1 MTATED
7 SSADVAGATQASPKD
22 AASSGAACPVTDS
35 RRAQQVRDALSVL
48 FGFRLLNALCLRT
61 FFQPDE
67 YFQALEPAWRIA
79 FGADSGPWMTWVG
92 FPRDGLE
99 WQYNLR
105 SSLHPGLFSL
115 GYTLIAGYMS
125 SMRLSPHYTGIA
137 LVAAPK
143 VIQAGIAALTDWY
156 AWRLAEKL
164 YGGNSAAAWSVLL
177 MSIAN
182 PWVWYVSTRT
192 FSNTMEAALTIAAL
206 YYFPWDLLGVEKKV
220 KEKDRPV
227 VFGTTGA
234 VNRQATTSKMLWH
247 DYKLTCEPFYSL
259 RLSIILAAL
268 AVILRPT
275 NILIWA
281 AIGIV
286 VLTGFTAEGES
297 PLDTWTCLIII
308 REVLL
313 CGSLVLGLSL
323 VADYQLYGEWTFPP
337 FNFFYFNIGQALAV
351 FYGQND
357 GHYYLSQGIPLSFTT
372 IAPFAVMGMFN
383 AASESFSGSLMTKN
397 TRKALGFA
405 STAMTSALS
414 LISHKEVRFLY
425 PLVPVLHVLAAPHI
439 TSFFTT
445 ITAGGIPSSS
455 GPVGIKRK
463 GILVAGLFINLI
475 IGSYLSYFHAAAPI
489 QVMDYLRGE
498 FERVHPGNA
507 TLVEPYG
514 KYNATSEPLELFA
527 LFLTPCHTTPWRS
540 HLVYP
545 ALWARELTCEP
556 PLHTEPGSPERQA
569 YVDEGWRFER
579 DKIGFMSTELWPSEG
594 GEEIPR
600 YIIGFEGIEDALME
614 YFGSNGPGANK
625 GVKLTKTW
633 AQWNGLFTD
642 DDRKAGELRVWD
654 TNSYSAATNGPA

>member
-7 SSADVAGATQASPKD
+7 SSAAVASSIQASPQD
-22 AASSGAACPVTDS
+22 VAPPGAACSATNNKKT
-35 RRAQQVRDALSVL
+35 QQVRDALSML

-67 YFQALEPAWRIA
+67 YYQALEPAWKIA
-79 FGADSGPWMTWVG
+79 FGLDSGPWTTW
-92 FPRDGLE
+92 E
-99 WQYNLR
+99 WQYYLR

-115 GYTLIAGYMS
+115 GYTLTASYMS

-137 LVAAPK
+137 LVAVPK
-143 VIQAGIAALTDWY
+143 VMQAGIAALTDWY

-220 KEKDRPV
+220 KEKDKPAV
-227 VFGTTGA
+227 LGTLGA
-234 VNRQATTSKMLWH
+234 VNRQASTFKMPCYEYILT
-247 DYKLTCEPFYSL
+247 YK
-259 RLSIILAAL
+259 
-268 AVILRPT
+268 PT
-275 NILIWA
+275 NAVIWA

-297 PLDTWTCLIII
+297 PLDTRTYLIII

-323 VADYQLYGEWTFPP
+323 AADYQLNTAVLYNDCPLCRNGHVQCCFGELFWLPDDEEYPESPGLHIYGRDIGTFLG
-337 FNFFYFNIGQALAV
+337 IA
-351 FYGQND
+351 
-357 GHYYLSQGIPLSFTT
+357 QG
-372 IAPFAVMGMFN
+372 
-383 AASESFSGSLMTKN
+383 
-397 TRKALGFA
+397 
-405 STAMTSALS
+405 ST
-414 LISHKEVRFLY
+414 
-425 PLVPVLHVLAAPHI
+425 VPVPPCARTPRPRCSLHYVIFHNHHCW
-439 TSFFTT
+439 
-445 ITAGGIPSSS
+445 GIPSSS
-455 GPVGIKRK
+455 GPIGVKRK
-463 GILVAGLFINLI
+463 PLLVAGLFVNLV

-489 QVMDYLRGE
+489 QVMNYLRGE
-498 FERVHPGNA
+498 FERLHPDNA
-507 TLVEPYG
+507 TLAEPYG
-514 KYNATSEPLELFA
+514 RYNATSEPLELFA

-545 ALWARELTCEP
+545 ALRARELTCEP
-556 PLHTEPGSPERQA
+556 PLHTEPGSPERAA
-569 YVDEGWRFER
+569 YIDEGWRFER
-579 DKIGFMSTELWPSEG
+579 DKMGFMSTELWPSEG

-600 YIIGFEGIEDALME
+600 YIIGFEGIEDALMD
-614 YFGSNGPGANK
+614 YFGPQGPGANK
-625 GVKLTKTW
+625 GVTLAKTW

-642 DDRKAGELRVWD
+642 DDRKAGELRVWE
-654 TNSYSAATNGPA
+654 TNAYSAATNGPAEDGRA

>member
-1 MTATED
+1 MTASED
-7 SSADVAGATQASPKD
+7 SSAGVAGATQASPKD
-22 AASSGAACPVTDS
+22 VASASTARPVAES
-35 RRAQQVRDALSVL
+35 RRAQQVRDALPML

-79 FGADSGPWMTWVG
+79 FGADSGPWMTW
-92 FPRDGLE
+92 E

-115 GYTLIAGYMS
+115 VYTLIASYMS

-177 MSIAN
+177 MGIAN

-192 FSNTMEAALTIAAL
+192 FSNTLEAALTIAAL

-220 KEKDRPV
+220 KEKDRPAAL
-227 VFGTTGA
+227 GATGA
-234 VNRQATTSKMLWH
+234 VNRQATTSTMI
-247 DYKLTCEPFYSL
+247 L
-259 RLSIILAAL
+259 RLSIAFAAL

-275 NILIWA
+275 NLLIWA
-281 AIGIV
+281 AIGLV

-297 PLDTWTCLIII
+297 PLDTRTCLVII
-308 REVLL
+308 REVFL

-337 FNFFYFNIGQALAV
+337 FNFLYFNLGQALAV

-397 TRKALGFA
+397 TRKALGFT
-405 STAMTSALS
+405 STAMISALS

-439 TSFFTT
+439 T
-445 ITAGGIPSSS
+445 GGIPSSS

-463 GILVAGLFINLI
+463 GLLVAGLFINLI
-475 IGSYLSYFHAAAPI
+475 IGSYLSYFHGAAPI

-498 FERVHPGNA
+498 FERLHPDNA
-507 TLVEPYG
+507 TLAEPYG
-514 KYNATSEPLELFA
+514 KHNTTSEPLELFA

-545 ALWARELTCEP
+545 ALRARELTCEP
-556 PLHTEPGSPERQA
+556 PLHTEPGTPERQA
-569 YVDEGWRFER
+569 YIDEGWRFER
-579 DKIGFMSTELWPSEG
+579 DKIGFMSMELWPSEG

-600 YIIGFEGIEDALME
+600 YIIGFE
-614 YFGSNGPGANK
+614 
-625 GVKLTKTW
+625 VTLTKTW

-654 TNSYSAATNGPA
+654 TNTYGGATTGPA

>member
-7 SSADVAGATQASPKD
+7 SSAAVASSTQASPQD
-22 AASSGAACPVTDS
+22 IAPLGAACSATNDKKT
-35 RRAQQVRDALSVL
+35 QQVRDALSML

-67 YFQALEPAWRIA
+67 YYQALEPAWKIA
-79 FGADSGPWMTWVG
+79 FGLDSGPWMTW
-92 FPRDGLE
+92 E
-99 WQYNLR
+99 WQYYLR

-115 GYTLIAGYMS
+115 GYTLTASYMS

-137 LVAAPK
+137 LVAVPK
-143 VIQAGIAALTDWY
+143 VMQAGIAALTDWY

-164 YGGNSAAAWSVLL
+164 YGRNSAAAWSVLL

-220 KEKDRPV
+220 KEKDKPAV
-227 VFGTTGA
+227 LGTLGA
-234 VNRQATTSKMLWH
+234 VNRQASTFKMPCYEYILT
-247 DYKLTCEPFYSL
+247 YKPICSL

-275 NILIWA
+275 NAVIWA

-297 PLDTWTCLIII
+297 PLDTRTYFIII

-323 VADYQLYGEWTFPP
+323 VADYQLY
-337 FNFFYFNIGQALAV
+337 ALAV

-397 TRKALGFA
+397 TRKALGFT

-414 LISHKEVRFLY
+414 LVSHKEVRFLY
-425 PLVPVLHVLAAPHI
+425 PLVPILHVLAAPYI

-455 GPVGIKRK
+455 GPIGVKRK
-463 GILVAGLFINLI
+463 PLLVAGLLVNLV

-498 FERVHPGNA
+498 FERLHPDNA
-507 TLVEPYG
+507 TLAEPYG
-514 KYNATSEPLELFA
+514 RYNATSEPLELFA

-545 ALWARELTCEP
+545 ALRARELTCEP
-556 PLHTEPGSPERQA
+556 PLHTEPGSPERAA
-569 YVDEGWRFER
+569 YIDEGWRFER
-579 DKIGFMSTELWPSEG
+579 DKTSFMSTELWPSEG
-594 GEEIPR
+594 GEELPR

-614 YFGSNGPGANK
+614 YFGPKGPGAK
-625 GVKLTKTW
+625 KEVTLAKTW

-642 DDRKAGELRVWD
+642 DDRKAGELRVWE
-654 TNSYSAATNGPA
+654 TNAYSAAS

>member
-1 MTATED
+1 SIAKLCYRHVEIDSPVENITHSIATIAAMTATED
-7 SSADVAGATQASPKD
+7 SSAAETGSTRASPQHV
-22 AASSGAACPVTDS
+22 APPGAACPATDNK
-35 RRAQQVRDALSVL
+35 RTQQVRDALSML

-67 YFQALEPAWRIA
+67 YYQALEPAWNIA
-79 FGADSGPWMTWVG
+79 FGLGSGPWMTW
-92 FPRDGLE
+92 E
-99 WQYNLR
+99 WQYYLR

-115 GYTLIAGYMS
+115 GYTLTASYMS

-137 LVAAPK
+137 LVAVPK
-143 VIQAGIAALTDWY
+143 VMQAGIAALTDWY

-182 PWVWYVSTRT
+182 PWV
-192 FSNTMEAALTIAAL
+192 
-206 YYFPWDLLGVEKKV
+206 
-220 KEKDRPV
+220 
-227 VFGTTGA
+227 
-234 VNRQATTSKMLWH
+234 
-247 DYKLTCEPFYSL
+247 CL
-259 RLSIILAAL
+259 RLSIVLAAL

-275 NILIWA
+275 NALIWA

-286 VLTGFTAEGES
+286 VLTRFTTEGES
-297 PLDTWTCLIII
+297 PLDARTYLIII
-308 REVLL
+308 REVVL

-337 FNFFYFNIGQALAV
+337 FNFLYFNIGQALAV

-383 AASESFSGSLMTKN
+383 TALEGFSGSLMTKN
-397 TRKALGFA
+397 TRKALGFT

-425 PLVPVLHVLAAPHI
+425 PLVPVLHVLAAPYI
-439 TSFFTT
+439 TSFFII

-455 GPVGIKRK
+455 GPIGVKRK
-463 GILVAGLFINLI
+463 ALLIAGLFVNLV

-498 FERVHPGNA
+498 FERLHPDNA
-507 TLVEPYG
+507 TLAEPYG
-514 KYNATSEPLELFA
+514 RYNATSEPLELFA

-545 ALWARELTCEP
+545 ALRARELTCEP
-556 PLHTEPGSPERQA
+556 PLHTEPGSPERAA
-569 YVDEGWRFER
+569 YIDEGWRFER
-579 DKIGFMSTELWPSEG
+579 DKMGFMSTELWPSEG
-594 GEEIPR
+594 AEEIPR
-600 YIIGFEGIEDALME
+600 YIIGFEGIEDALMQ
-614 YFGSNGPGANK
+614 YFGIEGPGATK
-625 GVKLTKTW
+625 GVTLSKTW
-633 AQWNGLFTD
+633 AQWNGLFSD
-642 DDRKAGELRVWD
+642 DDRKAGELRVWE
-654 TNSYSAATNGPA
+654 TNAYSAATNGPA